1 MTHNHYVNNRIL
13 KINVGFLLNESV
25 GQSRD
30 TELDI
35 PNTLKVADDLTID
48 WLRGVL
54 HLSRNSR
61 GILVQGQ
68 LATQFP
74 GECARCLEETS
85 VPVDLELEE
94 LYVYPAE
101 PGAAF
106 VVTEDGNLDL
116 APLIREEAI
125 VSVPQTALCR
135 PNCAGLCP
143 TCGANL
149 NDGPCDC
156 NQDVID
162 PRFAAL
168 QKLLDPPDT
177 SALSASPEPTPAT
190 LRMKTR
196 SGGNQSRA
204 RR

>member
-1 MTHNHYVNNRIL
+1 MTHTHYVSNRIL
-13 KINVGFLLNESV
+13 KINVGFLLSESV

-35 PNTLKVADDLTID
+35 SDPLRVSEDLTLD
-48 WLRGVL
+48 SLHGVV

-61 GILVQGQ
+61 GILVEGQ
-68 LATQFP
+68 LATRFP
-74 GECARCLEETS
+74 TECARCLDETL
-85 VPVDLELEE
+85 VAVDMDFEE
-94 LYVYPAE
+94 LYIYPAE
-101 PGAAF
+101 PGAPF

-125 VSVPQTALCR
+125 ISVPQTALCR
-135 PNCAGLCP
+135 PDCAGLCP

-156 NQDVID
+156 NQEPID

-168 QKLLDPPDT
+168 QKLLDNADQPDRRDNMT
-177 SALSASPEPTPAT
+177 TKTPGAITPA
-190 LRMKTR
+190 LKN
-196 SGGNQSRA
+196 GEPRA

>member
-1 MTHNHYVNNRIL
+1 MTHSHYVNNRIL
-13 KINVGFLLNESV
+13 KINVGFLLSESV

-35 PNTLKVADDLTID
+35 PNPLKVADDLTID

-85 VPVDLELEE
+85 VPVELDLEE
-94 LYVYPAE
+94 LFVYPAE
-101 PGAAF
+101 PGATF

-143 TCGANL
+143 SCGANL

-156 NQDVID
+156 DQDVID

-168 QKLLDPPDT
+168 QKLLDPPAG
-177 SALSASPEPTPAT
+177 SAPAT
-190 LRMKTR
+190 LPAKDR
-196 SGGNQSRA
+196 SGNGQSRA
-204 RR
+204 RH

>member
-1 MTHNHYVNNRIL
+1 MTHTHYVNNRIL
-13 KINVGFLLNESV
+13 KINVGFLLSESV

-30 TELDI
+30 TELDV
-35 PNTLKVADDLTID
+35 PDPLKVADDLTID
-48 WLRGVL
+48 GLRGVI

-68 LATQFP
+68 LATEFP
-74 GECARCLEETS
+74 SECARCLDETS
-85 VPVDLELEE
+85 VPVDLDLEE

-106 VVTEDGNLDL
+106 VVTDDGNLDL

-135 PNCAGLCP
+135 PDCAGLCP

-149 NDGPCDC
+149 NEGPCDC
-156 NQDVID
+156 NKDPID

-168 QKLLDPPDT
+168 QKLLDSPD
-177 SALSASPEPTPAT
+177 SAESTNKRE
-190 LRMKTR
+190 
-196 SGGNQSRA
+196 SGQRQPRA

>member
-1 MTHNHYVNNRIL
+1 MTHSHYVNNRIL
-13 KINVGFLLNESV
+13 KINVGFLLSESV

-35 PNTLKVADDLTID
+35 PNPLKVADDLTID

-85 VPVDLELEE
+85 VPVELDLEE
-94 LYVYPAE
+94 LFVYPAE
-101 PGAAF
+101 PGATF
-106 VVTEDGNLDL
+106 VVAEDGHLDL

-135 PNCAGLCP
+135 PNCAGFCP
-143 TCGANL
+143 SCGANL

-156 NQDVID
+156 DQDVID

-168 QKLLDPPDT
+168 QKLLDSPDG
-177 SALSASPEPTPAT
+177 SAPAT
-190 LRMKTR
+190 LPAKDR
-196 SGGNQSRA
+196 SGNSQSRA